1 MHLKKPFARR
11 NPDRGAAAPTLGA
24 RPMTY
29 NREAAV
35 AYAAIHWP
43 TPCDDGTISM
53 INEPTL
59 VVAKERRR
67 LDATG
72 PEWLPRWQKQK
83 VVNPD
88 RSVGFVERFVFIHA
102 TTKEIRPSHGWKG
115 LGDCAHYISRCVSRG
130 GIPLATDWVPS
141 VVTTLQGLGAR
152 TKTLCDRV
160 SEERTKAIV
169 ATGLVRNG
177 DIICYYDALK
187 RELGGGYVH
196 SAMFVDGSKGFIA
209 CHTRARFGEDWNI
222 KPGAYR
228 HTIIHFADDDAPFVD
243 PFAERLAGTWTV
255 GWRSSSFFYH
265 FTAKGGIR
273 WSSSRNGAPEGTG
286 YWFATPLIADSFFIF
301 WSKSGSVERFTFE
314 ASGTSAAGRWNP
326 GAENE
331 EIAMSKG

>member
-1 MHLKKPFARR
+1 MP
-11 NPDRGAAAPTLGA
+11 
-24 RPMTY
+24 Y

-43 TPCDDGTISM
+43 APCHDGTISM
-53 INEPTL
+53 ISEPSL

-72 PEWLPRWQKQK
+72 PEWLPRFQK
-83 VVNPD
+83 VAVPD
-88 RSVGFVERFVFIHA
+88 GGFIERFVFMHA
-102 TTKEIRPSHGWKG
+102 TTKELRVSHEWKG

-141 VVTTLQGLGAR
+141 IVTTLQGLGAR
-152 TKTLCDRV
+152 TKTLCDQV
-160 SEERTKAIV
+160 PEERTKAIV

-196 SAMFVDGSKGFIA
+196 SAMFVDSSTIT

-228 HTIIHFADDDAPFVD
+228 HTIIHFADDDAPFID
-243 PFAERLAGTWTV
+243 PFAERLAGAWTV
-255 GWRSSSFFYH
+255 GWRSSHYFYH
-265 FTAKGGIR
+265 FTAKGGVR
-273 WSSSRNGAPEGTG
+273 WSSSRNGAPE
-286 YWFATPLIADSFFIF
+286 LDFIELR
-301 WSKSGSVERFTFE
+301 GIGEGVCR
-314 ASGTSAAGRWNP
+314 ALP
-326 GAENE
+326 
-331 EIAMSKG
+331 